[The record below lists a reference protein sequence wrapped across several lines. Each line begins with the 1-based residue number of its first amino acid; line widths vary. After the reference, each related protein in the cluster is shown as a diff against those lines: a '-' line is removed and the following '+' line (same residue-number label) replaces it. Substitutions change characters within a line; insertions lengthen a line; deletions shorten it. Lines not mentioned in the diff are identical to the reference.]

1 MVHRVSSVG
10 ADMVLSSWAR
20 KDLKR
25 GDLSTL
31 SELAKGTKLG
41 MPDSD
46 RIERLD
52 RRGFVAKNA
61 NDRLTVTLKGRAAL
75 WVRRRSR

>member
-1 MVHRVSSVG
+1 
-10 ADMVLSSWAR
+10 MVLSSWAR
-20 KDLKR
+20 RDLKR

-31 SELAKGTKLG
+31 SELAKGTEWG

-52 RRGFVAKNA
+52 RRGFIAKRA
-61 NDRLTVTLKGRAAL
+61 NDKLAVTLKGRTAL
-75 WVRRRSR
+75 WVRRLSR

>member
-1 MVHRVSSVG
+1 
-10 ADMVLSSWAR
+10 MVLSSWAR

-31 SELAKGTKLG
+31 SELAKGTKWG
-41 MPDSD
+41 TPDSD

-52 RRGFVAKNA
+52 RRGFIVKRA
-61 NDRLTVTLKGRAAL
+61 NDKLAVTLRGHTAL
-75 WVRRRSR
+75 WFRRFSR